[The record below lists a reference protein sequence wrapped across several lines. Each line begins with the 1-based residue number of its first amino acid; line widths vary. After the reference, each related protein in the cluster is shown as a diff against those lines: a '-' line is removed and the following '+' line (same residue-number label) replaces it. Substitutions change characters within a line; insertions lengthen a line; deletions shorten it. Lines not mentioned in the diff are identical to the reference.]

1 MKIFKSDELKRELK
15 RFEEQD
21 LIKILECSY
30 CQKTA
35 CQSFHTKFLVSRKFC
50 RESFCNNCHKF
61 DVGWDVL
68 LRKADEIRKDYIE
81 NFIRDFFNI
90 STKTIKLNYKVQIES
105 VPVEKTFKVKS
116 YNKSEKNRIQV
127 INKEFKNCEKI
138 SYSFKGKQRTF
149 IKNFI
154 FVFRS

>member
-1 MKIFKSDELKRELK
+1 MEIFRSNIVEKEFK

-21 LIKILECSY
+21 LIKILECGY
-30 CQKTA
+30 CQKIA
-35 CQSFHTKFLVSRKFC
+35 CEFHTKFLFSCKFC
-50 RESFCNNCHKF
+50 RETFCKNCHKF
-61 DVGWDVL
+61 DVAKDVFL
-68 LRKADEIRKDYIE
+68 QKADEIGKDYIE
-81 NFIRDFFNI
+81 NFIRDFLNI
-90 STKTIKLNYKVQIES
+90 SAETIKLNYKVQIES

-149 IKNFI
+149 YKN
-154 FVFRS
+154 SSQ

>member
-1 MKIFKSDELKRELK
+1 MQIFRSDELKREFK

-35 CQSFHTKFLVSRKFC
+35 CQSFQFLVSCKFC
-50 RESFCNNCHKF
+50 RESFCNNCHEF
-61 DVGWDVL
+61 DVGRDVL
-68 LRKADEIRKDYIE
+68 LQKADEIGKDYIE
-81 NFIRDFFNI
+81 NFIRDFLNI
-90 STKTIKLNYKVQIES
+90 SAETIKLNYKVQIES

-149 IKNFI
+149 YKN
-154 FVFRS
+154 SSQ